1 MRGRSVRGTDVVA
14 VAVGGVIGTGL
25 RLSIDALLPHES
37 AAFPWSTFIANL
49 TGAFVLGWLVGGLW
63 KLPRMPHWVR
73 AGMGSGVLGSYTTF
87 SSLMVSLV
95 AIGSTG
101 DWPLALLYLTASILI
116 GFALAAAGLRLGSS
130 EAHRRMPRGIDD
142 AGETL

>member
-1 MRGRSVRGTDVVA
+1 MSSVQGRLDDAREFVALGAGLQKCRPVGDVHGDRSA
-14 VAVGGVIGTGL
+14 EPDEWGEFGEET
-25 RLSIDALLPHES
+25 SDAD
-37 AAFPWSTFIANL
+37 
-49 TGAFVLGWLVGGLW
+49 
-63 KLPRMPHWVR
+63 
-73 AGMGSGVLGSYTTF
+73 VLGSYTTF